1 MFISASVRPV
11 AYSIACDAPWLFG
24 CVIFL
29 DHLFKSLASP
39 SGMRTP
45 GWCADARTARLL
57 RVAARARAGAHAGAM
72 HCAANGMLLA
82 SERESARNAARSGAD
97 CDIQFTFS
105 EGFSREGETELSAKT
120 PRIKETKN
128 QRIKSQITRTR
139 RPSDRSI
146 NQRRRRLRR

>member
-39 SGMRTP
+39 SGMMTP

-57 RVAARARAGAHAGAM
+57 RVAARAQAGAHKSEASRLQDRVDELEVAVP
-72 HCAANGMLLA
+72 AAK
-82 SERESARNAARSGAD
+82 NAELVAQLRKTQAEL
-97 CDIQFTFS
+97 IHQL
-105 EGFSREGETELSAKT
+105 TELKVEGALEVGALEAM
-120 PRIKETKN
+120 PGGA
-128 QRIKSQITRTR
+128 
-139 RPSDRSI
+139 PSGEVAEV
-146 NQRRRRLRR
+146 Q